1 MSNVYR
7 VTVSD
12 SMTSYGVFGYLEH
25 GEQCDVDG
33 VRYAKR
39 AGGTLTPAGAD
50 WHDSPEA
57 AFRAAAPRLVE
68 MSNRIAAQAQRWQE
82 GHA

>member
-1 MSNVYR
+1 MTNVYR

-12 SMTSYGVFGYLEH
+12 SMTEYGVFGYLEH
-25 GEQCDVDG
+25 GEQCEVDG

-39 AGGTLTPAGAD
+39 AGGTLTPAGTD
-50 WHDSPEA
+50 WHGSPEA

-68 MSNRIAAQAQRWQE
+68 IAGRIATQAERWKE

>member
-1 MSNVYR
+1 MSNIYR

-12 SMTSYGVFGYLEH
+12 SMTGYGVFGYLEH
-25 GEQCDVDG
+25 GEQCEVDG
-33 VRYAKR
+33 VSYAKR
-39 AGGTLTPAGAD
+39 AGGTLTPAGDD
-50 WHDSPEA
+50 WHGSPEA